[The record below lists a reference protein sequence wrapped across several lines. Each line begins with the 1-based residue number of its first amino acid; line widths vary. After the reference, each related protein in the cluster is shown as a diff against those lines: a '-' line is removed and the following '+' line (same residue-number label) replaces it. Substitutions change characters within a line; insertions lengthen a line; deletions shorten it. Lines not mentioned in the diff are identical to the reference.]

1 MYFNIKSK
9 QKSNDHKVTPPQNL
23 SMCRKVVYKY
33 LVIFKVYD

>member
-9 QKSNDHKVTPPQNL
+9 QKSKDHRVTPPQNL
-23 SMCRKVVYKY
+23 SMCRKVYKY